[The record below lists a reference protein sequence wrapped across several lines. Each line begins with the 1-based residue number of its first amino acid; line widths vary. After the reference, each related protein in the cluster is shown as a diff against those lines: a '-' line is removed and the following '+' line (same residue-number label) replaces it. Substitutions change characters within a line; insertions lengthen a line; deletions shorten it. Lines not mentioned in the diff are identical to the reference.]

1 MLAWPRPQFEMG
13 AGPRTHLKFR
23 SGHSYDGVSQVSSGM
38 HVEVLSAIS
47 DEAIAEHQ
55 QAADV
60 YSEIG
65 LIPRRIDVS
74 QIYDRSFVLQPSRS

>member
-1 MLAWPRPQFEMG
+1 
-13 AGPRTHLKFR
+13 
-23 SGHSYDGVSQVSSGM
+23 M